1 MILENTKQS
10 FMSNDIRIRKGAQ
23 LKLRGQAEKILNVAQ
38 PSATYALQPDD
49 FFTTTP
55 KLAVR
60 EGDQVAQGTPIFF
73 DKKDPRIQFVSP
85 VSGTVQAV
93 VRGAKRK
100 IFKVVIIAEGER
112 QEKHDASPENR
123 NSRDQIVSLM
133 LAAGCWPFIKQRPY
147 DVVANP
153 DDTPNAILIST
164 YATAPLDVDYEFLL
178 KNNKSEF
185 QAGIDILSKL
195 TQGPLYLTY
204 DNSFGGFF
212 TGIQNVQGI
221 SVKGPHP
228 AGNPSVQIQRLCPIN
243 SGDRVWVVGPE
254 DVVNIGRFF
263 ETGVFSAQRT
273 VAFAGTSVAAPQ
285 YFQTQIGAEIAPL
298 MKVAQADTD
307 RPVRIINGNVL
318 TGVATDHEGH
328 IGFYNN
334 LVSIIPEGNHYR
346 MFGWLPFVG
355 NNIPS
360 LSNTSLSWL
369 FGKRGFEVDTNLNGE
384 ERALVVTGEME
395 KVFPMDI
402 YPMQLLKACM
412 IEDIEKMEALGIYEV
427 VSEDF
432 GLIDYANTS
441 KIEAQEIIR
450 QGIELMIK
458 EVG

>member
-1 MILENTKQS
+1 
-10 FMSNDIRIRKGAQ
+10 MSNDIRIRRGAQ
-23 LKLRGQAEKILNVAQ
+23 LKLRGQAEKILNVAE
-38 PSATYALQPDD
+38 PSKTYALQPDD
-49 FFTTTP
+49 FFATTP

-85 VSGTVQAV
+85 VSGVVQAV

-100 IFKVVIIAEGER
+100 ILKVVIAAEGNR
-112 QEKHDASPENR
+112 QQKHNVSAENR
-123 NSRDQIVSLM
+123 SSREQIIDLLLTS
-133 LAAGCWPFIKQRPY
+133 GCWPFIKQRPY

-153 DDTPNAILIST
+153 DDKPQAILVST
-164 YATAPLDVDYEFLL
+164 YATAPLDVDFEFLL
-178 KNNKSEF
+178 KNNKAEF
-185 QAGIDILSKL
+185 QAGLDVLTKL
-195 TQGPLYLTY
+195 TDGSVFLTY

-212 TGIQNVQGI
+212 TEVQNVKPI

-228 AGNPSVQIQRLCPIN
+228 AGDPSVQIQKLCPIN
-243 SGDRVWVVGPE
+243 SGDRVWVVRPE

-263 ETGVFSAQRT
+263 ETGIYDGQRT
-273 VAFAGTSVAAPQ
+273 VAIAGNAVAAPQ
-285 YFQTQIGAEIAPL
+285 YFQTKIGAEIAPFL
-298 MKVAQADTD
+298 DIAQMDTS
-307 RPVRIINGNVL
+307 RPVRVINGNVL
-318 TGVATDHEGH
+318 TGAAIASDGH

-334 LVSIIPEGNHYR
+334 LVSVIPEGNHYR

-355 NNIPS
+355 NHIPS

-369 FGKRGFEVDTNLNGE
+369 FGKKGYEVDTNLNGE

-412 IEDIEKMEALGIYEV
+412 VEDIEKMEALGIYEV

-450 QGIELMIK
+450 KGIELMIK